1 MLLGMLY
8 SCHWCWSGPGWLTST
23 FDPKIAFFLILPT
36 MEKNRG
42 IFSPGPGKRPKMAI
56 FSKFFF
62 RTFFYHPEIPSCLYG
77 ATVDLWQPH
86 GVETGFAFDRAPK
99 IPGTLDLFAKPP
111 TLWRIT
117 RYHSSSAGCVGA
129 QIRVL
134 LTPVNF
140 FKNPKKPHGIHA
152 FRL

>member
-42 IFSPGPGKRPKMAI
+42 IFSPGPGKRPKISI

-62 RTFFYHPEIPSCLYG
+62 RTFFYHPEIPSSLYG
-77 ATVDLWQPH
+77 ATDGLWRPH
-86 GVETGFAFDRAPK
+86 GARFILLAPICGWGGGGVGVEIIGLAFYPHTPLSTSYFNRTPFRNIYIDRSTRRGSRNTA
-99 IPGTLDLFAKPP
+99 
-111 TLWRIT
+111 IT
-117 RYHSSSAGCVGA
+117 PFG
-129 QIRVL
+129 
-134 LTPVNF
+134 
-140 FKNPKKPHGIHA
+140 
-152 FRL
+152 